1 MKQILDRRVGTDT
14 LGAAAVEY
22 VVAVCA
28 TAFLCWAAMSA
39 FGQGAIN
46 GIKLAGLDLLGLS

>member
-1 MKQILDRRVGTDT
+1 MKQILRDMR
-14 LGAAAVEY
+14 GAAAVEY

-39 FGQGAIN
+39 FGQAAIN